1 MVSARHL
8 CGSLLGGSAL
18 SRGLPTGRFI
28 HLPHLHPLRLDS
40 SPDKEFSLP
49 SPGMVGSSQ
58 VTNEQTEAPREV
70 RTGTNSPG
78 GVVSPSTWEETEAPR
93 WEAASAA
100 SDPKQA
106 SRRTPGQEW
115 GRRLQKPLDLLGM
128 HRASCSRTP
137 THQNLH
143 LVTG

>member
-28 HLPHLHPLRLDS
+28 HLPHLLPLRLDS

-58 VTNEQTEAPREV
+58 VTNEQTKAPREV

-78 GVVSPSTWEETEAPR
+78 GVVSPSTWEETEARDGKPPPQR
-93 WEAASAA
+93 LIPSKRAGG
-100 SDPKQA
+100 PQ
-106 SRRTPGQEW
+106 
-115 GRRLQKPLDLLGM
+115 GRSGDGGCRSP
-128 HRASCSRTP
+128 
-137 THQNLH
+137 
-143 LVTG
+143 

>member
-28 HLPHLHPLRLDS
+28 HLPHLLPLRLDS

-58 VTNEQTEAPREV
+58 VTNEQTKAPREYA
-70 RTGTNSPG
+70 NM
-78 GVVSPSTWEETEAPR
+78 
-93 WEAASAA
+93 AAATA
-100 SDPKQA
+100 SHTHSCIHKQ
-106 SRRTPGQEW
+106 T
-115 GRRLQKPLDLLGM
+115 L
-128 HRASCSRTP
+128 ASCCVGITVLGAGDARP
-137 THQNLH
+137 CLGE
-143 LVTG
+143 LII